1 MWVRTWSFTLQS
13 FLKVLLHRR
22 QTRTWLRRFVFLF
35 WAWIR
40 LQRRLLLA
48 RFKPEG
54 GQDS

>member
-1 MWVRTWSFTLQS
+1 VESEMRDLW
-13 FLKVLLHRR
+13 
-22 QTRTWLRRFVFLF
+22 RRFVFLF

-54 GQDS
+54 QDS